1 MNKIMNWT
9 AALRRGRRR
18 TRPPGGY
25 SEQDLK
31 IAVEPFKPDLGQ
43 DGRLQRLRSD
53 ISRLGA
59 ESFDEAT
66 GHPFDEQITKE
77 GEEWDSRLDQ
87 QHQAWKARAS
97 QHLDHAETI
106 YCMFQQLLD
115 QDRARLEHTEIAVE
129 TAVLALTGQE
139 PELATRPT
147 RVIRIIP
154 EQSSTASSSDALP
167 NPDSAG
173 PPNDATAQA
182 HDRGQAVIPS
192 KVSRT
197 ELRRLLEPQ
206 DANRV
211 PRWGDPGFRDGT
223 LLAGRPRSAYLHALA
238 LLLAAGADIGAF
250 TQTVELVLPQAD
262 WVVWVVVSGLTA
274 VVLYIAHM
282 IGVMLRE
289 GNAARKSTGG
299 HPHEVTARIWRGA
312 AIIVCTAT
320 WLAVGLL
327 AFWVRYT
334 VPLVGTVQVGGGGI
348 GSGGIGSGGGAASGA
363 TEGGKPLQAAAIFF
377 GLYLATGIVAIVGAY
392 FTHNPY
398 RGRYA
403 AALRAYRKASGQVSA
418 SIQQFGLAFAAY
430 QRQQAEIDA
439 AKQILA
445 SAKKQNMEFT
455 DQLKQVA
462 RIEIAVLIKD
472 PAVTDAF
479 FKPKP

>member
-1 MNKIMNWT
+1 M
-9 AALRRGRRR
+9 
-18 TRPPGGY
+18 
-25 SEQDLK
+25 
-31 IAVEPFKPDLGQ
+31 
-43 DGRLQRLRSD
+43 
-53 ISRLGA
+53 
-59 ESFDEAT
+59 
-66 GHPFDEQITKE
+66 
-77 GEEWDSRLDQ
+77 
-87 QHQAWKARAS
+87 
-97 QHLDHAETI
+97 
-106 YCMFQQLLD
+106 
-115 QDRARLEHTEIAVE
+115 
-129 TAVLALTGQE
+129 
-139 PELATRPT
+139 
-147 RVIRIIP
+147 
-154 EQSSTASSSDALP
+154 
-167 NPDSAG
+167 
-173 PPNDATAQA
+173 
-182 HDRGQAVIPS
+182 
-192 KVSRT
+192 
-197 ELRRLLEPQ
+197 
-206 DANRV
+206 